1 MRKLTNGN
9 PAQEL
14 TEAGQV
20 PDEPAYRNAMRLAA
34 DTFEL
39 IREYQTPPVPKAY
52 EILFSYASKDREV
65 VRGRVDEAVE
75 RHGMLNLYDI
85 DQIHFDYFSYPES
98 IQQRQEEATGSM
110 DSELLNLL
118 ELIEAHG
125 TATGAYAKTL
135 ASASA
140 SLSEDGDADQLR
152 LAIKKLLDENERMRR
167 ESEDL
172 SMSLEMSR
180 DTITAMRESLE
191 SMREEGLRDALTGLH
206 NRRHFDQVLPKEIR
220 RACDEGQPLSLCIAD
235 IDHFKSINDTFGHPT
250 GDAVLRFIG
259 SLLSEN
265 LKGRDIPVRYGG
277 EEFAIVLP
285 RTPRDVAMKLADH
298 LRQQLA
304 DKRLVV
310 SDSGESL
317 GRITASFGIAELLPG
332 EDPSELISRADAKLY
347 TAKRS
352 GRNCVVSD
360 SE

>member
-1 MRKLTNGN
+1 M
-9 PAQEL
+9 
-14 TEAGQV
+14 
-20 PDEPAYRNAMRLAA
+20 
-34 DTFEL
+34 
-39 IREYQTPPVPKAY
+39 
-52 EILFSYASKDREV
+52 
-65 VRGRVDEAVE
+65 
-75 RHGMLNLYDI
+75 
-85 DQIHFDYFSYPES
+85 
-98 IQQRQEEATGSM
+98 
-110 DSELLNLL
+110 
-118 ELIEAHG
+118 
-125 TATGAYAKTL
+125 
-135 ASASA
+135 
-140 SLSEDGDADQLR
+140 
-152 LAIKKLLDENERMRR
+152 AIKKLLDENERMRR

-191 SMREEGLRDALTGLH
+191 SMREEGLRDALTALH